1 MRIPKTFLNKL
12 SIIEE
17 ECTAVVQ
24 SMQTI
29 DKRFFIDDDNPRYLV
44 PLRAIGIDNKEALDE
59 LLSSEPRSTIDIELI
74 YPFLLTGTLWEDKVL
89 HKLDLPVKGENLVAT
104 FIYGDLDELRC
115 EGLVTLGKVTPIKY
129 KVKDMNE

>member
-1 MRIPKTFLNKL
+1 MKIPKTFLNKF

-29 DKRFFIDDDNPRYLV
+29 DERFFINDDNPRYLV
-44 PLRAIGIDNKEALDE
+44 PLRAISIDNKDSLDE
-59 LLSSEPRSTIDIELI
+59 LLKSEPGNLIDIELI
-74 YPFLLTGTLWEDKVL
+74 YPFVLTGTLWEDKVL

-104 FIYGDLDELRC
+104 FTYGDLDELRC

-129 KVKDMNE
+129 KVKDINE